1 MKYLRKTILLGV
13 LISESLV
20 SPLVVAQESGKLSPS
35 STQDQP
41 VPAAPRGGSA
51 TAGVFAAVKDSE
63 LRPITAGGFV
73 QEGPV
78 IFKDVAKQAGL
89 TGWHHVMGTPE
100 KKYILETTGSGV
112 ALLDYD
118 NDGWLDIY
126 LVNGSTY
133 DALKGTADPPH
144 AALFHNNH
152 DGTFTDVSA
161 KAGVTND
168 RWGYGVAVGDYDN
181 DGW

>member
-1 MKYLRKTILLGV
+1 MKHLQTTILMIALTGEFFAGALGT
-13 LISESLV
+13 
-20 SPLVVAQESGKLSPS
+20 AQETGKTGAG

-41 VPAAPRGGSA
+41 VPTVPRGGSA

-73 QEGPV
+73 NDGPV

-89 TGWHHVMGTPE
+89 TGWHHVMGTLE
-100 KKYILETTGSGV
+100 KKYILEAPGSGV

-133 DALKGTADPPH
+133 DALKGTAEPPH
-144 AALFHNNH
+144 A
-152 DGTFTDVSA
+152 
-161 KAGVTND
+161 
-168 RWGYGVAVGDYDN
+168 
-181 DGW
+181 